1 MKNFIPVMRAKR
13 LIEMKEYTDK
23 EYSIQDRKHYMML
36 EKISVPYG
44 EQTYDYFLLGTL

>member
-36 EKISVPYG
+36 EKNIG
-44 EQTYDYFLLGTL
+44 ALWGTDI

>member
-23 EYSIQDRKHYMML
+23 EYSIRKNIGAL
-36 EKISVPYG
+36 W
-44 EQTYDYFLLGTL
+44 GTDI